1 MIYLLLGSYLF
12 SLVLIYDRGNYRKG
26 RNFNFL
32 LAYILMVALMAF
44 RYRVGGDTLN
54 YITHFE
60 NTTPKL
66 YALKL
71 FAIEKLQPIPA
82 IIFSFCKTFF
92 DDFTYVQAIFAI
104 FVNAVVFHF
113 FKQNTRYIFTAV
125 FLYALTFY
133 MRLNCEIMRES
144 MAIAF
149 FLLGYPHMMNHKY
162 VKYYIYAFLAF
173 MCHSSAVFIFVL
185 PLFLS
190 LKSRQNVFL
199 VLLLFI
205 SIMTVLVNNATIIK
219 IMEFYLDYF
228 ADYQSTGFGKIG
240 IVLFHVIIPFMFLSG
255 YKRYISTFTRFGI
268 YAYIGCSV
276 LSLFFYILYRF
287 NNYLM
292 PIYILL
298 VTDHLNTLRY
308 RRGLSFP
315 KFRFAVMSFVFLY
328 TFMSPYFRD
337 VTRAVGSPA
346 RWYCCWYPYYSIFD
360 KQEDPDRESF
370 IVHQNDK

>member
-12 SLVLIYDRGNYRKG
+12 SLVLIYDRDNYRKG

-54 YITHFE
+54 YISHFE
-60 NTTPKL
+60 YTTPQL
-66 YALKL
+66 YALEL
-71 FAIEKLQPIPA
+71 FATEKLQPIPA
-82 IIFSFCKTFF
+82 IIFAFCKTFF

-104 FVNAVVFHF
+104 FVNAVVFYF
-113 FKQNTRYIFTAV
+113 FKKNTRYIFTAI

-133 MRLNCEIMRES
+133 MRFNCEIMRES
-144 MAIAF
+144 LAIAF

-162 VKYYIYAFLAF
+162 IKYYIYAFLAF
-173 MCHSSAVFIFVL
+173 MCHSSAIFIFTL

-190 LKSRQNVFL
+190 IKSRQNVFL
-199 VLLLFI
+199 LLLLFI
-205 SIMTVLVNNATIIK
+205 TIMAVLVNNATIMKNI
-219 IMEFYLDYF
+219 EFYLDYF
-228 ADYQSTGFGKIG
+228 ADYQSTVFGKIS
-240 IVLFHVIIPFMFLSG
+240 IVLFQIIIPFMFLSG
-255 YKRYISTFTRFGI
+255 HKRYVSTSTRFGI
-268 YAYIGCSV
+268 YAYIGCGM

-298 VTDHLNTLRY
+298 VTDYLSTLRH
-308 RRGLSFP
+308 RRELSFP
-315 KFRFAVMSFVFLY
+315 NLRLVVMSFVFLFS
-328 TFMSPYFRD
+328 FMLPYFRD
-337 VTRAVGSPA
+337 VTRVVGHPA

-360 KQEDPDRESF
+360 KQEDPDRERF
-370 IVHQNDK
+370 IAHQND

>member
-1 MIYLLLGSYLF
+1 MIYLLLGSYLL
-12 SLVLIYDRGNYRKG
+12 SLVIIYDGVNYRKG

-32 LAYILMVALMAF
+32 LAYILMVALIAF

-54 YITHFE
+54 YIAHFE
-60 NTTPKL
+60 NTTPQL
-66 YALKL
+66 YALRL
-71 FAIEKLQPIPA
+71 FATEKTQPIPA
-82 IIFSFCKTFF
+82 IIFSLCKTFF

-104 FVNAVVFHF
+104 FVNAVVFYF
-113 FKQNTRYIFTAV
+113 FKQNTRYVFTAI

-144 MAIAF
+144 LAIAF
-149 FLLGYPHMMNHKY
+149 FLLGYPYMMNQKY
-162 VKYYIYAFLAF
+162 IKYYIYAFFAF
-173 MCHSSAVFIFVL
+173 MCHSSAVFIFTL

-190 LKSRQNVFL
+190 LKSRQKVFL

-205 SIMTVLVNNATIIK
+205 LIMALLINNATIMK
-219 IMEFYLDYF
+219 IMEYYLDFF

-240 IVLFHVIIPFMFLSG
+240 IVLSHIIIPFFFLSE
-255 YKRYISTFTRFGI
+255 YKRYVSPFTRFGI
-268 YAYIGCSV
+268 YAYIGCGV
-276 LSLFFYILYRF
+276 VSLFFYILYRF

-298 VTDHLNTLRY
+298 VADYLNTLRY

-315 KFRFAVMSFVFLY
+315 NFRLIVMSFVFLY
-328 TFMSPYFRD
+328 TFTSPYFRD
-337 VTRAVGSPA
+337 VTRSVGRPA

-360 KQEDPDRESF
+360 KQEDFDREYF
-370 IVHQNDK
+370 IANQND